1 MKASER
7 DALSLEYGRI
17 LERLDERSLNTWR
30 TVEKIEAH
38 LEKSN
43 NRLRKVE
50 NKVWYIFGMIA
61 VIASVSGVALFFVL
75 S

>member
-1 MKASER
+1 MKPSER
-7 DALSLEYGRI
+7 DQLFA
-17 LERLDERSLNTWR
+17 RLDERSVNTWR

-50 NKVWYIFGMIA
+50 NKAWYILGILA
-61 VIASVSGVALFFVL
+61 VVGGAAGFAISRVL
-75 S
+75 

>member
-1 MKASER
+1 MKPSER
-7 DALSLEYGRI
+7 DNLLI
-17 LERLDERSLNTWR
+17 RLDEKAANTWR

-50 NKVWYIFGMIA
+50 NKVWYIYGMLGI
-61 VIASVSGVALFFVL
+61 IASVSGVALFFVL